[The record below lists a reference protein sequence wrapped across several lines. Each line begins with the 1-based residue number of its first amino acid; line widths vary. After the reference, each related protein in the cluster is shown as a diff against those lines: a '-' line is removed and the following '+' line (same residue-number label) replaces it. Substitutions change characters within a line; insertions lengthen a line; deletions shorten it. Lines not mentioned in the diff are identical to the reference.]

1 MMRNAAIIVAGG
13 LGHRMKAALPKQ
25 FMTLCGKPVLQWSL
39 ESFDDSE
46 SVKKIVL
53 VLPDDWIE
61 EGKKYLAGFKP
72 KKQFSIA
79 VGGALRQDSV
89 RNGLEAVG
97 KGFDFIAVHDAARPG
112 ITPDLIE
119 KGFEKASEK
128 GNVVFAVPS
137 YDTLAKVDGDE
148 IIGNVDR
155 NVIFRVQTPQI
166 FSYDILCE
174 ALDFAKRENVV
185 GTDEAT
191 LVKKLGHKVFMMEGS
206 ERVFKIT
213 TIEDLKM
220 AEFLFGK
227 KDIQ

>member
-1 MMRNAAIIVAGG
+1 MRNAAIIVAGG
-13 LGHRMKAALPKQ
+13 LGHRMKTTLPKQ
-25 FMTLCGKPVLQWSL
+25 FMTLGDKPVLQWSL
-39 ESFDDSE
+39 ESFDNSE
-46 SVKKIVL
+46 SIEKIVL
-53 VLPDDWIE
+53 VLPEDWIE
-61 EGKKYLAGFKP
+61 EGKKYLVGFKP
-72 KKQFSIA
+72 KKQFSITI
-79 VGGALRQDSV
+79 GGNLRQDSV

-119 KGFEKASEK
+119 KIFEKAAAK

-137 YDTLAKVDGDE
+137 YDTLAKIEGDE
-148 IIGNVDR
+148 IIDNVDR
-155 NVIFRVQTPQI
+155 SVIFRVQTPQV
-166 FSYDILCE
+166 FSYDILNE
-174 ALDFAKRENVV
+174 ALEFAKRENVI

-191 LVKKLGHKVFMMEGS
+191 LVRKLGHKVFMVEGS

-213 TIEDLKM
+213 TAEDLKM